1 MPPTSELMGR
11 MAHRRAVEALIWG
24 MPAVNADLMFQ
35 AMARAVRGDWNQV
48 VYWSRL
54 VDWKNQTLTPNPDA
68 IYIMPFFNTAQTGPM
83 VLEIPA
89 AGEGSI
95 TGSIMDS
102 GKRRSRM
109 SGRPVSTRGGRQISH
124 PASRSFRPRTGR
136 SHPPSVTDLS
146 GLRLVALD
154 SDERQR
160 CRFWQSARLWKA
172 HPSLSAVRPREPA
185 DDDLSRRRRGA
196 FRRDHPLRCALLR
209 VTRAHRGKPIWFPVS
224 CLLHMSH
231 LALKA
236 IGLR

>member
-109 SGRPVSTRGGRQISH
+109 SGRPVSTKGRAADIS
-124 PASRSFRPRTGR
+124 
-136 SHPPSVTDLS
+136 
-146 GLRLVALD
+146 
-154 SDERQR
+154 
-160 CRFWQSARLWKA
+160 
-172 HPSLSAVRPREPA
+172 
-185 DDDLSRRRRGA
+185 
-196 FRRDHPLRCALLR
+196 
-209 VTRAHRGKPIWFPVS
+209 S
-224 CLLHMSH
+224 CLPVIPAPYRTVTSPFRHRPIR
-231 LALKA
+231 ATPCCA
-236 IGLR
+236 RF

>member
-11 MAHRRAVEALIWG
+11 MAHRRAVEVVIWG
-24 MPAVNADLMFQ
+24 MPAVNTDLMFQ
-35 AMARAVRGDWNQV
+35 AMARAVVGDWNQI

-136 SHPPSVTDLS
+136 SRPPSVTDLS

-154 SDERQR
+154 SDER
-160 CRFWQSARLWKA
+160 L
-172 HPSLSAVRPREPA
+172 
-185 DDDLSRRRRGA
+185 
-196 FRRDHPLRCALLR
+196 
-209 VTRAHRGKPIWFPVS
+209 WFPVS